1 MTKEFDQQRIRFL
14 QQGLSPDEI
23 DALYFEALLA
33 DGEFVEDML
42 STEEYSSLQDL
53 VKTTV
58 ALEASL
64 THATSVPSYLSSK
77 ERLKATIL
85 RDFEAAQTPAPVV
98 SEDVVTVPLFRR
110 WMPRLVP
117 LASAGVAAVLTFMFV
132 GGNGTTP
139 TSPTAINE
147 GTTVTTVAA
156 VPVESTSVA
165 AGLAADNTSQ
175 SNPVIVPQNV
185 PAVVTTMETNTV
197 QDSSSV
203 GAPAVSESTGN
214 TASNANSEVAIV
226 PVEPEPTKTEITV
239 DELRAEN
246 LFQTVAELRSV
257 LDNGEQVSPELLAR
271 ITNETTLAAEKLIE
285 TPEDINRTEALDY
298 ALAASELLNVL
309 GTLEEMTDDVALAR
323 GTSRL
328 AIVMAAERLAT
339 DQP

>member
-1 MTKEFDQQRIRFL
+1 LTKEFDQQRIRFL

-42 STEEYSSLQDL
+42 STEEYSSVQDL

-98 SEDVVTVPLFRR
+98 SDDVVTVPLFRR

-139 TSPTAINE
+139 TSPTAIND
-147 GTTVTTVAA
+147 VATVAA

-165 AGLAADNTSQ
+165 AGIAADNTIQ
-175 SNPVIVPQNV
+175 SNPATVPQNV
-185 PAVVTTMETNTV
+185 PAIVTTTETNTA
-197 QDSSSV
+197 QNGNSV
-203 GAPAVSESTGN
+203 VVPGATGD

-226 PVEPEPTKTEITV
+226 PVEPEPTKIEITV

-285 TPEDINRTEALDY
+285 TPEDINRAEALDY
-298 ALAASELLNVL
+298 ALAATELLNVL
-309 GTLEEMTDDVALAR
+309 GTLEEITDDVALAR

-328 AIVMAAERLAT
+328 AVVMAAERLAS
-339 DQP
+339 DLP

>member
-42 STEEYSSLQDL
+42 STEEYSSVQDL

-139 TSPTAINE
+139 TSPTAIND
-147 GTTVTTVAA
+147 VATVAA

-165 AGLAADNTSQ
+165 AGIAADNTIQ
-175 SNPVIVPQNV
+175 SNPVTVPQNV
-185 PAVVTTMETNTV
+185 PAIVTTTETNTA
-197 QDSSSV
+197 QNGNSV
-203 GAPAVSESTGN
+203 VVPGATGD

-226 PVEPEPTKTEITV
+226 PVEPEPTKIEITV

-298 ALAASELLNVL
+298 ALAATELLNVL
-309 GTLEEMTDDVALAR
+309 GTLEEITDDVALAR

-328 AIVMAAERLAT
+328 AVVMAAERLASE
-339 DQP
+339 QP

>member
-42 STEEYSSLQDL
+42 STEQYSSLQDL
-53 VKTTV
+53 VNTTV
-58 ALEASL
+58 GLEASL
-64 THATSVPSYLSSK
+64 TDATSAPSYLSSK
-77 ERLKATIL
+77 ERIKSTVL

-98 SEDVVTVPLFRR
+98 AEDVEVVPLFRR

-132 GGNGTTP
+132 GGDSTTP

-147 GTTVTTVAA
+147 VTSVTTVAVA
-156 VPVESTSVA
+156 PVESTSAA
-165 AGLAADNTSQ
+165 AGLSGSNTIQ

-185 PAVVTTMETNTV
+185 PAAVTATESNTV
-197 QDSSSV
+197 QNDSSV
-203 GAPAVSESTGN
+203 VVPEATGD
-214 TASNANSEVAIV
+214 TASNANSEITIA
-226 PVEPEPTKTEITV
+226 PVKPEPTKIEITV

-285 TPEDINRTEALDY
+285 TPEEINRTEALDY
-298 ALAASELLNVL
+298 ALAATELLNVL

-328 AIVMAAERLAT
+328 AVVMAAERLAS

>member
-64 THATSVPSYLSSK
+64 AHATSVPSYLSSK

-139 TSPTAINE
+139 TSPTAINDVA
-147 GTTVTTVAA
+147 TVTTVAA

-165 AGLAADNTSQ
+165 AGIAADNTIQ
-175 SNPVIVPQNV
+175 SNPVTVPQNV
-185 PAVVTTMETNTV
+185 PAAVTTTETNTA
-197 QDSSSV
+197 QNGNSV
-203 GAPAVSESTGN
+203 VVPGATGD

-226 PVEPEPTKTEITV
+226 PVEPEPTKIEITV

-285 TPEDINRTEALDY
+285 NPEDINRAEALDY
-298 ALAASELLNVL
+298 ALAATELLNVL
-309 GTLEEMTDDVALAR
+309 GTLEEITDDIALAR

-328 AIVMAAERLAT
+328 AVVMAAERLASE
-339 DQP
+339 QP

>member
-64 THATSVPSYLSSK
+64 AHATSVPSYLSSK

-139 TSPTAINE
+139 TSPTAINDVA
-147 GTTVTTVAA
+147 TVTTVAA

-165 AGLAADNTSQ
+165 AGIAADNTIQ
-175 SNPVIVPQNV
+175 SNPVTVPQNV
-185 PAVVTTMETNTV
+185 PAAVTTTETNTA
-197 QDSSSV
+197 QNGNSV
-203 GAPAVSESTGN
+203 VVPGATGD

-226 PVEPEPTKTEITV
+226 PVEPEPTKIEITV

-285 TPEDINRTEALDY
+285 TPEDINRAEALDY
-298 ALAASELLNVL
+298 ALAATELLNVL
-309 GTLEEMTDDVALAR
+309 GTLEEITDDVALAR

-328 AIVMAAERLAT
+328 AVVMAAERLASE
-339 DQP
+339 QP

>member
-139 TSPTAINE
+139 TSPTAINDVA
-147 GTTVTTVAA
+147 TVTTVAA

-165 AGLAADNTSQ
+165 AGIAADNTIQ
-175 SNPVIVPQNV
+175 SNPVTVPQNV
-185 PAVVTTMETNTV
+185 PAAVTTTETNTA
-197 QDSSSV
+197 QNGNSV
-203 GAPAVSESTGN
+203 VVPGATGD

-226 PVEPEPTKTEITV
+226 PVEPEPTKIEITV

-285 TPEDINRTEALDY
+285 TPEDINRAEALDY
-298 ALAASELLNVL
+298 ALAATELLNVL
-309 GTLEEMTDDVALAR
+309 GTLEEITDDVALAR

-328 AIVMAAERLAT
+328 AVVMAAERLASE
-339 DQP
+339 QP

>member
-117 LASAGVAAVLTFMFV
+117 LASAGVAAVVTFMFV

-139 TSPTAINE
+139 TSPTAINDVA
-147 GTTVTTVAA
+147 TVTTVAA

-165 AGLAADNTSQ
+165 AGIAADNTIQ
-175 SNPVIVPQNV
+175 SNPVTVPQNV
-185 PAVVTTMETNTV
+185 PAAVTTTETNTA
-197 QDSSSV
+197 QNGNSV
-203 GAPAVSESTGN
+203 VVPGATGD

-226 PVEPEPTKTEITV
+226 PVEPEPTKIEITV

-285 TPEDINRTEALDY
+285 TPEDINRGEALDY
-298 ALAASELLNVL
+298 ALAATELLNVL
-309 GTLEEMTDDVALAR
+309 GTLEEITDDVALAR

-328 AIVMAAERLAT
+328 AVVMAAERLASE
-339 DQP
+339 QP

>member
-1 MTKEFDQQRIRFL
+1 LTKEFDQQRIRFL

-42 STEEYSSLQDL
+42 STEEYSSVQDL

-98 SEDVVTVPLFRR
+98 SDDVVTVPLFRR

-139 TSPTAINE
+139 TSPTAIND
-147 GTTVTTVAA
+147 VATVAA

-165 AGLAADNTSQ
+165 AGIAADNTIQ
-175 SNPVIVPQNV
+175 SNPATVPQNV
-185 PAVVTTMETNTV
+185 PAIVTTTETNTA
-197 QDSSSV
+197 QNGNSV
-203 GAPAVSESTGN
+203 VVPGATGD

-226 PVEPEPTKTEITV
+226 PVEPEPTKIEITV

-285 TPEDINRTEALDY
+285 TPEDINRAEALDY
-298 ALAASELLNVL
+298 ALAATELLNVL
-309 GTLEEMTDDVALAR
+309 GTLEEITDDVALAR

-328 AIVMAAERLAT
+328 AVVMAAERLASE
-339 DQP
+339 QP

>member
-42 STEEYSSLQDL
+42 STEEYSSVQDL

-139 TSPTAINE
+139 TSPTAIND
-147 GTTVTTVAA
+147 VATVAA

-165 AGLAADNTSQ
+165 AGIAADNTIQ
-175 SNPVIVPQNV
+175 SNPATVPQNV
-185 PAVVTTMETNTV
+185 PAIVTTTETNTA
-197 QDSSSV
+197 QNGNSV
-203 GAPAVSESTGN
+203 VVPGATGD

-226 PVEPEPTKTEITV
+226 PVEPEPTKIEITV

-285 TPEDINRTEALDY
+285 TPEDINRAEALDY
-298 ALAASELLNVL
+298 ALAATELLNVL
-309 GTLEEMTDDVALAR
+309 GTLEEITDDVALAR

-328 AIVMAAERLAT
+328 AVVMAAERLASE
-339 DQP
+339 QP

>member
-1 MTKEFDQQRIRFL
+1 LTKEFDQQRIRFL

-64 THATSVPSYLSSK
+64 AHATSVPSYLSSK

-139 TSPTAINE
+139 TSPTAINDVA
-147 GTTVTTVAA
+147 TVTTVAA

-165 AGLAADNTSQ
+165 AGIAADNTIQ
-175 SNPVIVPQNV
+175 SNPVTVPQNV
-185 PAVVTTMETNTV
+185 PAAVTTTETNTA
-197 QDSSSV
+197 QNGNSV
-203 GAPAVSESTGN
+203 VVPGATGD

-226 PVEPEPTKTEITV
+226 PVEPEPTKIEITV

-285 TPEDINRTEALDY
+285 TPEDINRAEALDY
-298 ALAASELLNVL
+298 ALAATELLNVL
-309 GTLEEMTDDVALAR
+309 GTLEEITDDVALAR

-328 AIVMAAERLAT
+328 AVVMAAERLASE
-339 DQP
+339 QP

>member
-42 STEEYSSLQDL
+42 STEQYSSLQDL
-53 VKTTV
+53 VNTTV
-58 ALEASL
+58 GLEASL
-64 THATSVPSYLSSK
+64 THATSAPSYLSSK
-77 ERLKATIL
+77 ERIKSTVL

-98 SEDVVTVPLFRR
+98 AEDVEVVPLFRR

-165 AGLAADNTSQ
+165 AGLAGSNTSQ

-185 PAVVTTMETNTV
+185 PAAVTATESNTV
-197 QDSSSV
+197 QNDSSV
-203 GAPAVSESTGN
+203 VVPEATGD
-214 TASNANSEVAIV
+214 TASNANSEITIA
-226 PVEPEPTKTEITV
+226 PVKPEPTKIEITV

-285 TPEDINRTEALDY
+285 TPEEINRTEALDY
-298 ALAASELLNVL
+298 ALAATELLNVL

-328 AIVMAAERLAT
+328 AVVMAAERLAS

>member
-42 STEEYSSLQDL
+42 STEEYSSVQDL

-98 SEDVVTVPLFRR
+98 SDDVVTVPLFRR

-139 TSPTAINE
+139 TSPTAIND
-147 GTTVTTVAA
+147 VATVAA

-165 AGLAADNTSQ
+165 AGIAADNTIQ
-175 SNPVIVPQNV
+175 SNPATVPQNV
-185 PAVVTTMETNTV
+185 PAIVTTTETNTA
-197 QDSSSV
+197 QNGNSV
-203 GAPAVSESTGN
+203 VVPGATGD

-226 PVEPEPTKTEITV
+226 PVEPEPTKIEITV

-285 TPEDINRTEALDY
+285 TPEDINRAEALDY
-298 ALAASELLNVL
+298 ALAATELLNVL
-309 GTLEEMTDDVALAR
+309 GTLEEITDDVALAR

-328 AIVMAAERLAT
+328 AVVMAAERLASE
-339 DQP
+339 QP

>member
-1 MTKEFDQQRIRFL
+1 LTKEFDQQRIRFL

-42 STEEYSSLQDL
+42 STEEYSSVQDL

-98 SEDVVTVPLFRR
+98 SDDVVTVPLFRR

-139 TSPTAINE
+139 TSPTAIND
-147 GTTVTTVAA
+147 VATVAA

-165 AGLAADNTSQ
+165 AGIAADNTIQ
-175 SNPVIVPQNV
+175 SNPATVPQNV
-185 PAVVTTMETNTV
+185 PAIVTTTETNTA
-197 QDSSSV
+197 QNGNSV
-203 GAPAVSESTGN
+203 VVPGATGD

-226 PVEPEPTKTEITV
+226 PVEPEPTKIEITV

-285 TPEDINRTEALDY
+285 RETELQTKAKELMGRICFEQIDILK
-298 ALAASELLNVL
+298 
-309 GTLEEMTDDVALAR
+309 
-323 GTSRL
+323 
-328 AIVMAAERLAT
+328 IV
-339 DQP
+339 